1 MVAPLL
7 ASQTGRAMAAP
18 AAAARPSGVDGAAFA
33 ALLTAR
39 EGGAADSTATN
50 ALSKATASGGPPVLE
65 ALLEDLEDIARNGLA
80 QLVAAGTDTAA
91 QADAVSSM
99 DTALRGAISEFDT
112 AQDADL
118 TALLTPPGAAL
129 PSGATATS
137 ATFAVAPVAAAAQDA
152 VQAIAPDAAL
162 VGVTAT
168 LTRIS
173 DLLDMAAQAQGHGP
187 SRASPRA
194 ALVAQP
200 VMRGLSAAPGEPST
214 AAPTSAP
221 ASVISPATQTA
232 HPPRPAALQNGGPAA
247 PAMQAG
253 SAVEEAGQIA
263 SAAGTGS
270 SPAEAG
276 QAPLMAQANSIPQ
289 DGKQAALAVRAGS
302 TPQVGGQGPLMA
314 QAGSTT
320 QDGGQAVSAMQTGS
334 PVPGSAVA
342 KPAIP
347 GASVAT
353 ATRADAS
360 PILPNAPALPTAAQ
374 AGAAHMGLLTAPSPP
389 GAGEV
394 AAAPPVTAAPQ
405 APSAAAVDVALPQAA
420 PVAPAGEA
428 ETRTP
433 LSFAA
438 LLSEAAR
445 QGDLGADAA
454 SPELPVHEVPASEP
468 GAAPPRATEA
478 AAQPRIAPASP
489 PPPPMPSGFSRAL
502 TAQIRET
509 SVVEG
514 RTRIAL
520 TPGGLGEIEIEL
532 SRDAGQLKVVI
543 RAENQTVL
551 QALRGDRDGLMAML
565 GNSGSDVAEGQLS
578 FESFDRG
585 QRDGSAQDRRGT
597 GRTGAGTATAADT
610 DIAPA
615 TDAPASPTGNGQLDI
630 LT

>member
-1 MVAPLL
+1 M
-7 ASQTGRAMAAP
+7 
-18 AAAARPSGVDGAAFA
+18 
-33 ALLTAR
+33 
-39 EGGAADSTATN
+39 
-50 ALSKATASGGPPVLE
+50 
-65 ALLEDLEDIARNGLA
+65 
-80 QLVAAGTDTAA
+80 
-91 QADAVSSM
+91 
-99 DTALRGAISEFDT
+99 
-112 AQDADL
+112 
-118 TALLTPPGAAL
+118 
-129 PSGATATS
+129 
-137 ATFAVAPVAAAAQDA
+137 
-152 VQAIAPDAAL
+152 
-162 VGVTAT
+162 
-168 LTRIS
+168 
-173 DLLDMAAQAQGHGP
+173 
-187 SRASPRA
+187 
-194 ALVAQP
+194 
-200 VMRGLSAAPGEPST
+200 
-214 AAPTSAP
+214 
-221 ASVISPATQTA
+221 
-232 HPPRPAALQNGGPAA
+232 
-247 PAMQAG
+247 
-253 SAVEEAGQIA
+253 
-263 SAAGTGS
+263 
-270 SPAEAG
+270 
-276 QAPLMAQANSIPQ
+276 
-289 DGKQAALAVRAGS
+289 
-302 TPQVGGQGPLMA
+302 
-314 QAGSTT
+314 
-320 QDGGQAVSAMQTGS
+320 
-334 PVPGSAVA
+334 
-342 KPAIP
+342 
-347 GASVAT
+347 
-353 ATRADAS
+353 
-360 PILPNAPALPTAAQ
+360 
-374 AGAAHMGLLTAPSPP
+374 
-389 GAGEV
+389 
-394 AAAPPVTAAPQ
+394 
-405 APSAAAVDVALPQAA
+405 
-420 PVAPAGEA
+420 APAGEA

-445 QGDLGADAA
+445 QGDVGADAA

-478 AAQPRIAPASP
+478 AAQPRIAPVSP